1 MRPMRPPATASAK
14 GRGDSMTAAEA
25 AVMESTSDSFS
36 WSEEMT
42 LASTCT
48 SSGRPLGNNGRIG
61 RSMRRET
68 RVSRTADFT
77 AEEAA
82 GDTAR
87 GIHAL
92 GIFHGQREEAAVEV
106 EGL

>member
-1 MRPMRPPATASAK
+1 
-14 GRGDSMTAAEA
+14 MTAAEA

-68 RVSRTADFT
+68 RVSALGRTADFT